1 MVSQSCAFD
10 LAGRPPHREGMIART
25 DLMVADQFE
34 QNWKVRLKEI

>member
-1 MVSQSCAFD
+1 
-10 LAGRPPHREGMIART
+10 MIART